1 MGCIEQEKIGKGEAA
16 HEKRT
21 SNRYTA
27 ASKAI
32 GERSIGR
39 DSKESQSSGEDQAEI
54 EQRRVQV
61 QNCHAIQEHKH
72 AENIEGSL
80 FPGPTKGGEQDLA
93 PVQSPWVPL
102 CLACLLARLHVQKSR
117 RFRDT
122 QANIQPDQ
130 E

>member
-39 DSKESQSSGEDQAEI
+39 DSKESHSSGEDHAEV
-54 EQRRVQV
+54 EQRPRQV
-61 QNCHAIQEHKH
+61 QNCHAIQAHKH
-72 AENIEGSL
+72 AEKIEGRL
-80 FPGPTKGGEQDLA
+80 FRAPTNRGGQYRA
-93 PVQSPWVPL
+93 PVQSPRVP
-102 CLACLLARLHVQKSR
+102 
-117 RFRDT
+117 
-122 QANIQPDQ
+122 
-130 E
+130 